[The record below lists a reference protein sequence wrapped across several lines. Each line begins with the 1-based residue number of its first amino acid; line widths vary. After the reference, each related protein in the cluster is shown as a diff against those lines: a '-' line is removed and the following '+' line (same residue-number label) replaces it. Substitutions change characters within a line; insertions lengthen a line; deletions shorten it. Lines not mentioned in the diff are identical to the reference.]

1 MTDSTASGAA
11 ADAVPERLVQGY
23 SGRLLLAISLGWL
36 AIQAGRLVTS
46 PLLPQIKDAL
56 QIGDARAGFALT
68 VLWGLYALLQYPSG
82 RLSDQLS
89 RKTLLVSG
97 LALAAA
103 GFVVLASAPT
113 YAVFLLGAVI
123 VGVGAGLF
131 PTAARALVSD
141 LYVEKRGRA
150 FGLHT
155 ASGDIGGVTAAGVA
169 AVVLAV
175 AVWRVGYLPMI
186 VVLAGV
192 ALALHAWSRESY
204 VVERPDLAIRATGRR
219 LFADGTMRWLL
230 VGYTLY
236 AFTWQA
242 TAGFLPTYL
251 TAGKQFDQ
259 GIAALAFAVL
269 FGVGAVVKPLAGY
282 LGDHVPRPVLAP
294 ASLLL
299 GAVALAA
306 VVLADTPL
314 LVVGAVVVFAAGLMS
329 FPPVMQA
336 YLMDLFPDE
345 SAGGDLGAMRTVYI
359 GLGSIGPTFVGA
371 TATAFDYRLAFWVL
385 VTCLAASAVL
395 IRWVAE

>member
-1 MTDSTASGAA
+1 VTDS
-11 ADAVPERLVQGY
+11 PERLVRGY
-23 SGRLLLAISLGWL
+23 SGRLLLAISAGWL

-97 LALAAA
+97 LVLAAV
-103 GFVVLASAPT
+103 GFGVLASAPS
-113 YAVFLLGAVI
+113 YAVFLVGAAI

-155 ASGDIGGVTAAGVA
+155 ASGDVGGVAAAGVA
-169 AVVLAV
+169 AAVLAV
-175 AVWRVGYLPMI
+175 ASWRVGYLPM
-186 VVLAGV
+186 VLVLLGV
-192 ALALHAWSRESY
+192 ALALHGWSREGY
-204 VVERPDLAIRATGRR
+204 VVEPPDLAVRETGRR
-219 LFADGTMRWLL
+219 LLRDGQVRWLL
-230 VGYTLY
+230 VGYALY

-251 TAGKQFDQ
+251 AEGKGF
-259 GIAALAFAVL
+259 GEGVGALAFAVL
-269 FGVGAVVKPLAGY
+269 FGVGAVVKPTAGY
-282 LGDHVPRPVLAP
+282 LGDRVPRALLAP

-299 GAVALAA
+299 GAVALGALVAA
-306 VVLADTPL
+306 TTPVLAVAGVVL
-314 LVVGAVVVFAAGLMS
+314 FAAGLMS

-336 YLMDLFPDE
+336 YLMDTFPDE

-359 GLGSIGPTFVGA
+359 GLGAAGPTFVGTVA
-371 TATAFDYRLAFWVL
+371 TALDYRTAFLALVGFLATSAALVYR
-385 VTCLAASAVL
+385 
-395 IRWVAE
+395 VAD

>member
-1 MTDSTASGAA
+1 MSDSS
-11 ADAVPERLVQGY
+11 ERLVRGY

-46 PLLPQIKDAL
+46 PLLPEIKATL

-97 LALAAA
+97 LVLATV
-103 GFVVLASAPT
+103 GFGVLASAPT
-113 YAVFLLGAVI
+113 YPVFLVGAAV
-123 VGVGAGLF
+123 VGLGAGLF

-141 LYVEKRGRA
+141 RFVEKRGRA

-155 ASGDIGGVTAAGVA
+155 ASGDVGGVAAAGVA
-169 AVVLAV
+169 AAVLAV

-186 VVLAGV
+186 VVLLAV
-192 ALALHAWSRESY
+192 ALALHRWSREAY
-204 VVERPDLAIRATGRR
+204 VVETPSLAIRATGRR
-219 LFADGTMRWLL
+219 LFGDGQVRWLL
-230 VGYTLY
+230 AGYALY

-251 TAGKQFDQ
+251 AAGKGFGQ

-269 FGVGAVVKPLAGY
+269 FGVGAVVKPLAGH
-282 LGDHVPRPVLAP
+282 LGDRIPRSLLAP
-294 ASLLL
+294 SSLAL
-299 GAVALAA
+299 GAIALAG
-306 VVLADTPL
+306 VVAADTPL
-314 LVVGAVVVFAAGLMS
+314 FAIGAVVVFAAGLMS

-336 YLMDLFPDE
+336 YLMDTFPDE

-359 GLGSIGPTFVGA
+359 GLGALGPTFVGTVA
-371 TATAFDYRLAFWVL
+371 TAADYRTAFLAL
-385 VTCLAASAVL
+385 VACLGASALL
-395 IRWVAE
+395 IRWVAD

>member
-1 MTDSTASGAA
+1 VTDS
-11 ADAVPERLVQGY
+11 PERLVRGY

-46 PLLPQIKDAL
+46 PLLPEIKDAL
-56 QIGDARAGFALT
+56 HIGDFRAGIALT

-97 LALAAA
+97 LVLAAI
-103 GFVVLASAPT
+103 GFGVLASAPT
-113 YAVFLLGAVI
+113 YPVFLLGAVV
-123 VGVGAGLF
+123 VGLGAGLY

-141 LYVEKRGRA
+141 RYVAKRGRA

-155 ASGDIGGVTAAGVA
+155 ASGDVGGVAAAGVA
-169 AVVLAV
+169 AAVLAV
-175 AVWRVGYLPMI
+175 AVWRVGYLPM
-186 VVLAGV
+186 VLVLLGV
-192 ALALHAWSRESY
+192 ALALHVWSREDY

-219 LFADGTMRWLL
+219 LFGDSEVRWLL
-230 VGYTLY
+230 AGYALY

-251 TAGKQFDQ
+251 AEGKGFGQ
-259 GIAALAFAVL
+259 GVAAFAFAVL
-269 FGVGAVVKPLAGY
+269 FAVGAVVKPLSGY
-282 LGDHVPRPVLAP
+282 LGDRIPRTLLAP

-299 GAVALAA
+299 GAVALAG
-306 VVLADTPL
+306 VVLADTAIL
-314 LVVGAVVVFAAGLMS
+314 AVGAVVVFAAGLMA

-336 YLMDLFPDE
+336 YLMDTFPDE

-359 GLGSIGPTFVGA
+359 GLGALGPTFVGTVA
-371 TATAFDYRLAFWVL
+371 TAADYRTAFLAL
-385 VTCLAASAVL
+385 VACLAASAGL

>member
-1 MTDSTASGAA
+1 MTETS
-11 ADAVPERLVQGY
+11 ERLVRGY

-46 PLLPQIKDAL
+46 PLLPDIKDAL

-97 LALAAA
+97 LALAAV

-113 YAVFLLGAVI
+113 YAVFLLGAVV
-123 VGVGAGLF
+123 VGIGAGLF

-141 LYVEKRGRA
+141 LYVAKRGRA

-155 ASGDIGGVTAAGVA
+155 ASGDVGGVAAAGVA
-169 AVVLAV
+169 AAVLAV

-186 VVLAGV
+186 VVLAAVAV
-192 ALALHAWSRESY
+192 ALHVWSREDY
-204 VVERPDLAIRATGRR
+204 VLEPPDLAVRQTGRR
-219 LFADGTMRWLL
+219 LFGDGQIRWLL
-230 VGYTLY
+230 AGYALY

-251 TAGKQFDQ
+251 AEGKGFGAGV
-259 GIAALAFAVL
+259 AAFAFAVL

-282 LGDHVPRPVLAP
+282 LGDRIPRTVLAP

-299 GAVALAA
+299 GAIALTGVVAAETP
-306 VVLADTPL
+306 VLA
-314 LVVGAVVVFAAGLMS
+314 VGAVVVFAAGLMS

-336 YLMDLFPDE
+336 YLMDTFPDE

-359 GLGSIGPTFVGA
+359 GLGSLGPTFVGT
-371 TATAFDYRLAFWVL
+371 TATAFDYRTAFLGL
-385 VTCLAASAVL
+385 VTCLGASAVL
-395 IRWVAE
+395 IRWVAD